1 MTSAKISEIFKSTQ
15 GEGPYTGTQQ
25 VFVRF
30 YGCNLRCSF
39 CDTKQESFKEYD
51 INALKAE
58 ISFYRDFHSISLTGG
73 EPLCQADFISAFLN
87 KVKDAGHK
95 IYLETN
101 GTQPQELSKV
111 IDHIDIVA
119 MDFKLPSSTG
129 CESYWD
135 QHEKFLSIA
144 SGSKADVFVKMVIA
158 KLTDEKDIFTAAEII
173 KKINPEIQVVLQPNW
188 FDMDQDLLSRMI
200 GFKKQFL
207 ERSICNLKILPQAHK
222 YAGIK

>member
-1 MTSAKISEIFKSTQ
+1 MISAKISEIFKSTQ

-30 YGCNLRCSF
+30 YGCNLHCSF
-39 CDTKQESFKEYD
+39 CDTKQENFKEYD
-51 INALKAE
+51 IDALKAE

-73 EPLCQADFISAFLN
+73 EPLCQADFIGEFLG
-87 KVKDAGHK
+87 KIKDLGHK

-101 GTQPQELSKV
+101 GTQPQELLKV
-111 IDHIDIVA
+111 IDRIDIVA

-173 KKINPEIQVVLQPNW
+173 KKIDPEIQVVLQPNW

>member
-39 CDTKQESFKEYD
+39 CDTKRESFKEYD
-51 INALKAE
+51 TNELGSE
-58 ISFYRDFHSISLTGG
+58 ISLYRDFHSISLTGG
-73 EPLCQADFISAFLN
+73 EPLCQADFISEFLR
-87 KVKDAGHK
+87 KIKDTGHK

-101 GTQPQELSKV
+101 GTQPQELLKV
-111 IDHIDIVA
+111 IDHIAIVA

-129 CESYWD
+129 CESHWD

-144 SGSKADVFVKMVIA
+144 SGSRADVFVKMVIA

-173 KKINPEIQVVLQPNW
+173 KKINSKIQVVLQPNW
-188 FDMDQDLLSRMI
+188 FDMDQDLLSRII

-207 ERSICNLKILPQAHK
+207 ERGICSLKILPQAHK